1 MDKSELGQAHANPN
15 SPGKLRILLVVN
27 HHWDP
32 RLGAVRV
39 FMEVAEQWRRA
50 GHTVESY
57 SATDAFP
64 GKRATPALAALR
76 QLTFGYKAAAFVA
89 ANATRFDVVDAL
101 IGSLHGSK
109 RTLRLEGL
117 LVARSVGLY
126 LLYERFDHEARRRWP
141 ATKGKGITRLFYNTT
156 GRWFRSLSDR
166 ALRHADLVNVPNQE
180 EKKCLESAGISA
192 AIAVQ
197 PYGLSA
203 ERRTALAKAAAPAER
218 RLQLRKISFVGM
230 WAPRKGSRDWPA
242 ILRLVWKHIP
252 EACFCFL
259 GTMVDPDRV
268 LSDLGLKFSERISSV
283 PEYSQADLPGLLSEC
298 AVGGFPSYVEG
309 FGIAILEQLGAGI
322 PTVAFDVAGPRD
334 MLSRVSADLLV
345 PSGDSERFAEA
356 LVRLL
361 RLDAAAYR
369 DLSARCR
376 AVAAEFQWS
385 LIANDT
391 AHIYQSH
398 LARMRGAE
406 HGN

>member
-1 MDKSELGQAHANPN
+1 LDKSELGQAGANPD

-39 FMEVAEQWRRA
+39 FMELAEQWRKA
-50 GHTVESY
+50 GHIVESY
-57 SATDAFP
+57 SVTDAFP
-64 GKRATPALAALR
+64 GKRAAPALAALR
-76 QLTFGYKAAAFVA
+76 QLTFGYKAAAFVT
-89 ANATRFDVVDAL
+89 ANAARFDVVDAL

-109 RTLRLEGL
+109 PALRLEGL

-141 ATKGKGITRLFYNTT
+141 VTKGNGLTRLFYNTT

-166 ALRHADLVNVPNQE
+166 AVRHADLVNVPNPE
-180 EKKCLESAGISA
+180 EKKCLQSAGISA
-192 AIAVQ
+192 AITVQ

-203 ERRTALAKAAAPAER
+203 ERRTALGEAAAPAEK
-218 RLQLRKISFVGM
+218 RLQLRKICFVGM

-242 ILRLVWKHIP
+242 ILRHVWKQIP
-252 EACFCFL
+252 ETCFCFL

-283 PEYSQADLPGLLSEC
+283 PEYSQADLPSLLSEC
-298 AVGGFPSYVEG
+298 AIGGFPSYVEG

-322 PTVAFDVAGPRD
+322 PAVAFDVAGPRD
-334 MLSRVSADLLV
+334 MLSRVSPDLLV
-345 PSGDSERFAEA
+345 PSGDLERFAEA
-356 LVRLL
+356 LLRLL

-376 AVAAEFQWS
+376 AVAGEFEWS
-385 LIANDT
+385 QIASET
-391 AHIYQSH
+391 AQIYQGH

-406 HGN
+406 HGS